1 MPTRTGGLP
10 RASRLRVMD
19 DGRMANTRPSE
30 DLLSVLNRLVGE
42 SVAQLQVLGINSLKS
57 FAPSP
62 SDLVGSEITGVE
74 VADRIVTLAMGA
86 FAATV
91 DLQRTGR
98 LDWLDHAEPAQI
110 GRPSLPTIRL
120 LLRSGAGLDFSEPA
134 KTKRIAV
141 TLRAV

>member
-1 MPTRTGGLP
+1 MADTQRT
-10 RASRLRVMD
+10 D
-19 DGRMANTRPSE
+19 

-57 FAPSP
+57 VTPSP
-62 SDLVGSEITGVE
+62 SDLVGSEITSVGA
-74 VADRIVTLAMGA
+74 ADRVVTVAMGT

-98 LDWLDHAEPAQI
+98 LAWLDKAEPAQI

-120 LLRSGAGLDFSEPA
+120 LLRSGAGLDFIEPA